1 MSMSCHDASGEH
13 VLDTNSQAD
22 PGIKRI
28 VLVGNPNCGKSTLFN
43 LITGMSVHVGN
54 WPGVTVDVKM
64 AQWKVDGGIWEV
76 VDLPGSYSLLGKNVD
91 EQVTSNFLLSQEY
104 DVVLNVVDST
114 SLERSLMLTLELLD
128 LQKPMVVALNFIDEL
143 EKSGA
148 TIDAD
153 KLSEEL
159 GVPVV
164 PISALKGINIDALK
178 EALKNARV
186 PKLIPFNRS
195 LENLIATLQKR
206 DNLGR
211 FEALSSIANEQ
222 TDMDEIMGH
231 LDGIHPQEHIAMERY
246 RKAHQI
252 AMDVMKK
259 LPEKWKWSDMLD
271 HVLLH
276 PIVGIPTFV
285 IILYLLFKVIFA
297 VGQPLTDLVAESISW
312 ISAVVTTHLPNG
324 LMKDFIQNALFGG
337 VGNVISFVPLVFVM
351 FFTVGLLENSGYMAR
366 ASLIMDRPLSRFGLS
381 GKSFISLI
389 LGFGCNVPAILSTRA
404 IDDPVERRIA
414 SMVIPLI
421 PCNARLPVLTVLG
434 SALFGPQALVAVLF
448 CYALSVVFSLI
459 LAFGFRNVAFKRMPT
474 FFALEMPPYRMPS
487 LKMTTKLAW
496 FRTKDFLHKA
506 FTVVLLATVVFWALL
521 TFPLGAD
528 VSQSYVA
535 RTGTFLSRTVF
546 KPLGF
551 NWQMSSALLMGLAA
565 KEAVLSSLGQ
575 LYKAS
580 GSALV
585 SSLASSFSS
594 SSGIAFM
601 VFFVL
606 YVPCI
611 ATMAALRK
619 EVGPKWTVIQL
630 VVQLVVAYLVS
641 LGAYYLSYLLF
652 V

>member
-1 MSMSCHDASGEH
+1 MSMSCHDASGDNTLN
-13 VLDTNSQAD
+13 VDAKVSS
-22 PGIKRI
+22 GIKRI

-64 AQWKVDGGIWEV
+64 AQWKVNGEIWEV
-76 VDLPGSYSLLGKNVD
+76 VDLPGSYSLLGKNAD

-159 GVPVV
+159 GIPVV
-164 PISALKGINIDALK
+164 RISALKGINIDGLK
-178 EALKNARV
+178 QALKNARV
-186 PKLIPFNRS
+186 PKLVPFNRS
-195 LENLIATLQKR
+195 LENLIATLQNK
-206 DNLGR
+206 DSLGR
-211 FEALSSIANEQ
+211 FEAISTISNEQ

-231 LDGIHPQEHIAMERY
+231 LDGLHPQEHIAMERY

-252 AMDVMKK
+252 ATVVMKK

-276 PIVGIPTFV
+276 PLVGIPTFV
-285 IILYLLFKVIFA
+285 IILYLLFKIIFA
-297 VGQPLTDLVAESISW
+297 VGQPLTDLVAEAISW
-312 ISAVVTTHLPNG
+312 LSAVVTAYLPSG
-324 LMKDFIQNALFGG
+324 LIKDFIQNALFGG

-404 IDDPVERRIA
+404 IDDPVERKIA

-434 SALFGPQALVAVLF
+434 AALFGPRALGAVLF
-448 CYALSVVFSLI
+448 CYVLSVLFSLL
-459 LAFGFRNVAFKRMPT
+459 LAFAFRSVAFKRMPT

-506 FTVVLLATVVFWALL
+506 FTVVLLATVVFWILL
-521 TFPLGAD
+521 TFPLGED
-528 VSQSYVA
+528 LSQSYVA
-535 RTGTFLSRTVF
+535 RIGMFLSQTVF

-575 LYKAS
+575 LYQAS

-585 SSLASSFSS
+585 STLSGAFSVP
-594 SSGIAFM
+594 SGIAFM

-611 ATMAALRK
+611 ATLAALRK
-619 EVGPKWTVIQL
+619 EVGVKWTV
-630 VVQLVVAYLVS
+630 VQLLVQLIVAYLVS
-641 LGAYYLSYLLF
+641 IGAYYLSYLLF
-652 V
+652 A

>member
-1 MSMSCHDASGEH
+1 MSMSCHDASGDNTLN
-13 VLDTNSQAD
+13 VDAKVSS
-22 PGIKRI
+22 GIKRI

-64 AQWKVDGGIWEV
+64 AQWKVNGEIWEV
-76 VDLPGSYSLLGKNVD
+76 VDLPGSYSLLGKNAD
-91 EQVTSNFLLSQEY
+91 EQVTSSFLLSQEY
-104 DVVLNVVDST
+104 DVILNVVDST

-128 LQKPMVVALNFIDEL
+128 LQKPLVVALNFIDEL

-148 TIDAD
+148 TVDAD
-153 KLSEEL
+153 RLSEEL
-159 GVPVV
+159 GIPVV
-164 PISALKGINIDALK
+164 RISALKGINIDGLK
-178 EALKNARV
+178 QALKNARV
-186 PKLIPFNRS
+186 PKLVPFNRS
-195 LENLIATLQKR
+195 LENLIATLQNK
-206 DNLGR
+206 DSLGR
-211 FEALSSIANEQ
+211 FEAISTISNEQ

-231 LDGIHPQEHIAMERY
+231 LDGLHPQEHIAMERY

-252 AMDVMKK
+252 ATVVMKK

-276 PIVGIPTFV
+276 PLVGIPTFV
-285 IILYLLFKVIFA
+285 IILYLLFKIIFA
-297 VGQPLTDLVAESISW
+297 VGQPLTDLVAEAISW
-312 ISAVVTTHLPNG
+312 LSALVTAYLPSG
-324 LMKDFIQNALFGG
+324 LIKDFIQNALFGG
-337 VGNVISFVPLVFVM
+337 VGNVVSFVPLVFVM

-404 IDDPVERRIA
+404 IDDPVERKIA

-434 SALFGPQALVAVLF
+434 AALFGPRALGAVLF
-448 CYALSVVFSLI
+448 CYVLSVLFSLL
-459 LAFGFRNVAFKRMPT
+459 LAFAFRSVAFKRMPT

-506 FTVVLLATVVFWALL
+506 FTVVLLATVVFWILL
-521 TFPLGAD
+521 TFPLGED
-528 VSQSYVA
+528 LSQSCVA
-535 RTGTFLSRTVF
+535 RIGMFLSQTVF

-575 LYKAS
+575 LYQAS

-585 SSLASSFSS
+585 STLSGAFSVP
-594 SSGIAFM
+594 SGIAFM

-611 ATMAALRK
+611 ATLAALRK
-619 EVGPKWTVIQL
+619 EVGVKWTV
-630 VVQLVVAYLVS
+630 VQLLVQLIVAYLVS
-641 LGAYYLSYLLF
+641 IGAYYLSYLLF
-652 V
+652 A

>member
-64 AQWKVDGGIWEV
+64 AQWKVDGGIREV

-178 EALKNARV
+178 GALKNARV

-389 LGFGCNVPAILSTRA
+389 LGFGCNVPAVLSTRA

-434 SALFGPQALVAVLF
+434 SALFGPRALGAVLF
-448 CYALSVVFSLI
+448 CYALSVAFSLI

-506 FTVVLLATVVFWALL
+506 FTVVLLATVIFWAFL

-535 RTGTFLSRTVF
+535 RIGMFLSQTVF

-585 SSLASSFSS
+585 STLASSFSS
-594 SSGIAFM
+594 PSGIAFM

-619 EVGPKWTVIQL
+619 EVGSKWTAIQL

>member
-1 MSMSCHDASGEH
+1 MSMSCHDASGDNTLN
-13 VLDTNSQAD
+13 VDAKVSS
-22 PGIKRI
+22 GIKRI
-28 VLVGNPNCGKSTLFN
+28 VLVGNPNCGESTLFN

-64 AQWKVDGGIWEV
+64 AQWKVNGEIWEV
-76 VDLPGSYSLLGKNVD
+76 VDLPGSYSLLGKNAD
-91 EQVTSNFLLSQEY
+91 EQVTSSFLLSQEY
-104 DVVLNVVDST
+104 DVILNVVDST

-128 LQKPMVVALNFIDEL
+128 LQKPLVVALNFIDEL

-148 TIDAD
+148 TVDAD
-153 KLSEEL
+153 RLSEEL
-159 GVPVV
+159 GIPVV
-164 PISALKGINIDALK
+164 RISALKGINIDGLK
-178 EALKNARV
+178 QALKNARV
-186 PKLIPFNRS
+186 PKLVPFNRS
-195 LENLIATLQKR
+195 LENLIATLQNK
-206 DNLGR
+206 DSLGR
-211 FEALSSIANEQ
+211 FEAISTISNEQ

-231 LDGIHPQEHIAMERY
+231 LDGLHPQEHIAMERY

-252 AMDVMKK
+252 ATVVMKK

-276 PIVGIPTFV
+276 PLVGIPTFV
-285 IILYLLFKVIFA
+285 IILYLLFKIIFA
-297 VGQPLTDLVAESISW
+297 VGQPLTDLVAEAISW
-312 ISAVVTTHLPNG
+312 LSAVVTAYLPSG
-324 LMKDFIQNALFGG
+324 LIKDFIQNALFGG

-404 IDDPVERRIA
+404 IDDPVERKIA

-434 SALFGPQALVAVLF
+434 AALFGPRALGAVLF
-448 CYALSVVFSLI
+448 CYVLSVLFSLL
-459 LAFGFRNVAFKRMPT
+459 LAFAFRSVAFKRMPT

-506 FTVVLLATVVFWALL
+506 FTVVLLATVVFWILL
-521 TFPLGAD
+521 TFPLGED
-528 VSQSYVA
+528 LSQSYVA
-535 RTGTFLSRTVF
+535 RIGMFLSQTVF

-575 LYKAS
+575 LYQAS

-585 SSLASSFSS
+585 STLSGAFSVP
-594 SSGIAFM
+594 SGIAFM

-611 ATMAALRK
+611 ATLAALRK
-619 EVGPKWTVIQL
+619 EVGVKWTV
-630 VVQLVVAYLVS
+630 VQLLVQLIVAYLVS
-641 LGAYYLSYLLF
+641 IGAYYLSYLLF
-652 V
+652 A

>member
-1 MSMSCHDASGEH
+1 MSMSCHDASGEN
-13 VLDTNSQAD
+13 VLNDDAKVSS
-22 PGIKRI
+22 GIKRI

-64 AQWKVDGGIWEV
+64 AQWKVNGEIWEV
-76 VDLPGSYSLLGKNVD
+76 VDLPGSYSLLGKNAD
-91 EQVTSNFLLSQEY
+91 EQVTSSFLLSQEY
-104 DVVLNVVDST
+104 DVILNVVDST

-128 LQKPMVVALNFIDEL
+128 LQKPLVVALNFIDEL

-148 TIDAD
+148 TVDAD

-159 GVPVV
+159 GIPVV
-164 PISALKGINIDALK
+164 LISALKGINIDGLK
-178 EALKNARV
+178 RALKNARV
-186 PKLIPFNRS
+186 PKLVPFNRS
-195 LENLIATLQKR
+195 LENLIATLQKK
-206 DNLGR
+206 DSLGR
-211 FEALSSIANEQ
+211 FEAIRTISNEQ

-231 LDGIHPQEHIAMERY
+231 LDGLHPQEHIAMERY

-252 AMDVMKK
+252 ATVVMKK

-276 PIVGIPTFV
+276 PLVGIPTFV
-285 IILYLLFKVIFA
+285 IILYLLFKIIFA
-297 VGQPLTDLVAESISW
+297 VGQPLTDLVAEAISW
-312 ISAVVTTHLPNG
+312 LSALVTAYLPSG
-324 LMKDFIQNALFGG
+324 LIKDFMQNALFGG

-404 IDDPVERRIA
+404 IDDPVERKIA

-434 SALFGPQALVAVLF
+434 AALFGPRALGAVLF
-448 CYALSVVFSLI
+448 CYVLSVLFSLL
-459 LAFGFRNVAFKRMPT
+459 LAFGFRSVAFKRIPT

-506 FTVVLLATVVFWALL
+506 FTVVLLATVVFWVLL
-521 TFPLGAD
+521 TFPLGQD
-528 VSQSYVA
+528 LSQSYVA
-535 RTGTFLSRTVF
+535 RIGVFLSQTVF
-546 KPLGF
+546 KPLGY

-575 LYKAS
+575 LYQAS

-585 SSLASSFSS
+585 STLSGAFSVP
-594 SSGIAFM
+594 SGIAFM

-611 ATMAALRK
+611 ATLAALRK
-619 EVGPKWTVIQL
+619 EVGVKWTVIQL
-630 VVQLVVAYLVS
+630 LVQLIVAYLVS

-652 V
+652 A